1 MKLKYFH
8 LIFVIALSLS
18 ISHCAFGP
26 THGVIWTETKF
37 PGEFNTENTIVA
49 KRFGKGCLTSVL
61 GLISLGDA
69 GAGSVAREN
78 GISRIATID
87 HSFTALLFPLYGRYC
102 TIVGGE

>member
-1 MKLKYFH
+1 MKLRFYFFI
-8 LIFVIALSLS
+8 LLVSL
-18 ISHCAFGP
+18 SHCAIGP
-26 THGVIWTETKF
+26 THGIIWTETRF

-49 KRFGKGCLTSVL
+49 KRFGTGCLTSVL

-69 GAGSVAREN
+69 GAGGVAREN

-87 HSFTALLFPLYGRYC
+87 HSFTAILFPLYGRYC